1 MNNTSAP
8 TKVGRSVTPLTISV
22 NDALAMLGIGRTR
35 FYELVAAGEI
45 QTIKLGRRRLVQVAS
60 LQRLASEG
68 YEPPPR
74 YVKPEQL
81 IMNL

>member
-1 MNNTSAP
+1 MANTSVP
-8 TKVGRSVTPLTISV
+8 VSGTRSVAPLTISV

-81 IMNL
+81 IMNM

>member
-1 MNNTSAP
+1 MNKTSASAS
-8 TKVGRSVTPLTISV
+8 GARSITPLTISV

-74 YVKPEQL
+74 YVKPEQ
-81 IMNL
+81 IDMTF

>member
-1 MNNTSAP
+1 MNKTSAP
-8 TKVGRSVTPLTISV
+8 TSGARSITPFTISV
-22 NDALAMLGIGRTR
+22 KDALAMLGIGRTR

-45 QTIKLGRRRLVQVAS
+45 QTIKLGRRRLVQIAS

-81 IMNL
+81 KMNL

>member
-1 MNNTSAP
+1 MNKTSAP
-8 TKVGRSVTPLTISV
+8 TKGGRSITPLTISV

-45 QTIKLGRRRLVQVAS
+45 ATIKLGRRRLVQVAS

-68 YEPPPR
+68 YDPPPR

-81 IMNL
+81 LMNF

>member
-1 MNNTSAP
+1 MKCNRTDRVSNRDRLT
-8 TKVGRSVTPLTISV
+8 VTV

-35 FYELVAAGEI
+35 FYELVKAGEI

-68 YEPPPR
+68 YKPPPR

-81 IMNL
+81 VMKL

>member
-1 MNNTSAP
+1 MNKTSASASG
-8 TKVGRSVTPLTISV
+8 GRSITPLTISV

-68 YEPPPR
+68 YVPPPR
-74 YVKPEQL
+74 YVKPEQ
-81 IMNL
+81 INMTF

>member
-1 MNNTSAP
+1 MNKTSAP
-8 TKVGRSVTPLTISV
+8 TKGGRSITPLTISV

-45 QTIKLGRRRLVQVAS
+45 TTIKLGRRRLVQVAS

-68 YEPPPR
+68 YEPPRR

-81 IMNL
+81 TMNL

>member
-1 MNNTSAP
+1 MNKTSAP
-8 TKVGRSVTPLTISV
+8 ASGARSVTPLTISV

-45 QTIKLGRRRLVQVAS
+45 QTIKIGRRRLVQVAS

-68 YEPPPR
+68 YEPPTR
-74 YVKPEQL
+74 YVKPEQ
-81 IMNL
+81 IDMTF